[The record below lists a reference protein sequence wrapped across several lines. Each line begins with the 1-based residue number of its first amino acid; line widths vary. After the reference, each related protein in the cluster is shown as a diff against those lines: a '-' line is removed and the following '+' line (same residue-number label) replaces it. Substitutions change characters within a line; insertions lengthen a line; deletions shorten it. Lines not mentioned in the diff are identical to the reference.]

1 MCIRQPLSHQLQQH
15 HSQHKAAPFRLA
27 RSRSATAVVVRCQQQ
42 QMTNKGFSMLEWTSK
57 LVPQG
62 ALVTGAKAGWRLA
75 WETMVRELAPQD
87 SGGGYTRPAN
97 AFNERIGSPR
107 FPVESGRYHLYV
119 GNACP
124 WCRHVLLALELSGPD
139 RSITLSE
146 PHSPQRPQPGP
157 CPPPAALRC
166 HRVLLA
172 LVFSGLDS
180 HISVGWLADVPEQ
193 ATRGGWVFQPRPDPV
208 TGARDLWAVYDK
220 LSPGYRGRCTAP
232 LLIDKKAMRP
242 VSNESSDI
250 VRMLG
255 QLQLPGTSGVD
266 LYPPHL
272 QQQIDQLNDQVYR
285 CINNGVYRAGFATSQ
300 AAYDAAVGEVHG
312 LMAALD
318 QQLGQSRCLL
328 GDRFTEADL
337 RLFPTIIR
345 FDAAYAGLFR
355 CGRRRV
361 CDYPNLQAWLR
372 DVWQIRMPGGS
383 MQVPDT
389 VDVDGCRRSYY
400 SSLFPLNPSGIIP
413 SGPTAADLQLDLP
426 TGRGSHEPANMFF
439 MTAAAAGAAATAGA
453 QAAA

>member
-1 MCIRQPLSHQLQQH
+1 MGNQLQQ
-15 HSQHKAAPFRLA
+15 QHRQQAPTPLRTPRGRSGAAV
-27 RSRSATAVVVRCQQQ
+27 TVRCQQQ
-42 QMTNKGFSMLEWTSK
+42 QVNKGFSVLEWTSK

-62 ALVTGAKAGWRLA
+62 ALVTGAKTGWRLA

-87 SGGGYTRPAN
+87 RSGSYTRPTN
-97 AFNERIGSPR
+97 AFNERIGAPG

-124 WCRHVLLALELSGPD
+124 WC
-139 RSITLSE
+139 
-146 PHSPQRPQPGP
+146 
-157 CPPPAALRC
+157 

-172 LVFSGLDS
+172 LVFSGLDR
-180 HISVGWLADVPEQ
+180 HISVGRLADIPEQ
-193 ATRGGWVFQPRPDPV
+193 ATRGGWVFQPGPDPV
-208 TGARDLWAVYDK
+208 TGARDLWEVYDK

-232 LLIDKKAMRP
+232 LLIDKKSIRP

-255 QLQLPGTSGVD
+255 WLALPGASGVE
-266 LYPPHL
+266 LYPQQL
-272 QQQIDQLNDQVYR
+272 RQQIDAMNDKVYRCINIAWRVPRNVYR

-300 AAYDAAVGEVHG
+300 AGYDAAVGEMHG
-312 LMAALD
+312 LLQELE
-318 QQLGQSRCLL
+318 QQLGQSRFLL
-328 GDRFTEADL
+328 GDRVTEADL
-337 RLFPTIIR
+337 RLFPTIVR

-361 CDYPNLQAWLR
+361 ADYPNLQGWMR
-372 DVWQIRMPGGS
+372 DVWQIKVPGSS

-426 TGRGSHEPANMFF
+426 ANRGSHEPGAVFYMKE
-439 MTAAAAGAAATAGA
+439 AAAAAAAAAATGA
-453 QAAA
+453 QAAG

>member
-1 MCIRQPLSHQLQQH
+1 MGNQLQQ
-15 HSQHKAAPFRLA
+15 QHRQQAPTPLRTPRGRSGAAV
-27 RSRSATAVVVRCQQQ
+27 TVRCQQQ
-42 QMTNKGFSMLEWTSK
+42 QVNKGFSVLEWTSK

-62 ALVTGAKAGWRLA
+62 ALVTGAKTGWRLA

-87 SGGGYTRPAN
+87 RSGSYTRPAN
-97 AFNERIGSPR
+97 AFNERIGAPG

-124 WCRHVLLALELSGPD
+124 WC
-139 RSITLSE
+139 
-146 PHSPQRPQPGP
+146 
-157 CPPPAALRC
+157 

-172 LVFSGLDS
+172 LVFSGLDR
-180 HISVGWLADVPEQ
+180 HISVGRLADIPEQ
-193 ATRGGWVFQPRPDPV
+193 ATRGGWVFQPGPDPV
-208 TGARDLWAVYDK
+208 TGARDLWEVYDK

-232 LLIDKKAMRP
+232 LLIDKKSIRP

-255 QLQLPGTSGVD
+255 QLQLPGASGVE
-266 LYPPHL
+266 LYP
-272 QQQIDQLNDQVYR
+272 QQLRPQIDAMNDKVYR

-300 AAYDAAVGEVHG
+300 AGYDAAVGEMHG
-312 LMAALD
+312 LLQEVE
-318 QQLGQSRCLL
+318 QQLGQSRFLL

-337 RLFPTIIR
+337 RLFPTIVR

-361 CDYPNLQAWLR
+361 ADYPNLQGWMR
-372 DVWQIRMPGGS
+372 DVWQIKVPGSS

-426 TGRGSHEPANMFF
+426 ASRGSHEPGAVFYLKE
-439 MTAAAAGAAATAGA
+439 AAAAAAVTGA
-453 QAAA
+453 